1 MSAPPTRRDFT
12 QASLSLLMTTSLLE
26 LLFQKDAFAESI
38 KPITAAWLKDINDL
52 CGDVKG
58 SRISQQQWQTK
69 LEELLGR
76 VELKEML
83 ALLDFERLEKTAR
96 FRERG
101 ETSHRATF
109 PNVEGVPA
117 ELVFGKQIFALQK
130 DRSVV
135 PHGHNNMA
143 TAFYI
148 LKGDFLGKHYDR
160 VEDVAGDDGKPAHMI
175 IRPTIDRPV
184 TVTEYSTVT
193 DFKDNVHWFKATS
206 ETAFIFNMHV
216 LGVDPASS
224 RQTGRIYVDPD
235 GEKLS
240 GGLVKAP
247 IISATEA
254 IKKYG

>member
-1 MSAPPTRRDFT
+1 MSAPISRRVFT
-12 QASLSLLMTTSLLE
+12 QSSLSLLMTTSLLE
-26 LLFQKDAFAESI
+26 LLFERGAFAASI
-38 KPITAAWLKDINDL
+38 EPITAKWLRDVNDL

-58 SRISQQQWQTK
+58 SRITQAAWQQK

-83 ALLDFERLEKTAR
+83 SLLDFERMEQVAK

-101 ETSHRATF
+101 EASLRATF
-109 PNVEGVPA
+109 PDVEGVPR
-117 ELVFGKQIFALQK
+117 ELVFGKQIFALRK

-148 LKGDFLGKHYDR
+148 LKGGFHGRHYDR
-160 VEDVAGDDGKPAHMI
+160 VNDEPDHMI
-175 IRPTIDRPV
+175 IRPTIDRPF

-216 LGVDPASS
+216 LGVDSGDP
-224 RQTGRIYVDPD
+224 RKRTGRVYVDPD
-235 GEKLS
+235 GEKIS
-240 GGLVKAP
+240 GGLVKARV
-247 IISATEA
+247 ISAGEA
-254 IKKYG
+254 VKKYG